1 MSSSTLQKGRRV
13 KMAATRHLVLLSL
26 LLGSVLASQKQ
37 DLNQGDS
44 EADDIPQVRL
54 KRSESLEDIFDEL
67 MELLD
72 NMESESQDERMVQA
86 EATVDPSTG
95 WMKDDYS
102 SRGIEDDEAQLE
114 EDLHWC
120 DSVDGGS
127 VLNLLLK
134 KGVHQRREIV
144 PGWNDKS
151 RCDYHECFKDIKT
164 WPAVPYYL
172 LNDANFLI
180 TWPTRYIRVFYIF
193 NYNFYNMMKQNISA
207 VEDYAM
213 EAVAVLDKAYKPI
226 NFRVLLVGVKVLT
239 EYWPGEG
246 PRPNYND
253 FLKPKVREYIWNTI
267 RPESPTFHT
276 AVYIASGGVE
286 LQADGRSQAVPWP
299 FLGRSLAVPRPF
311 RGRSLAV
318 PRPFLGRSLAV
329 PRPFLGRSLA
339 QWGVELQADGEGPIS
354 GTTAV
359 TLAVLAATVAGICHG
374 PPHWDAPYAGAG
386 MGHLC
391 KINGMNDFP
400 YVMAAE
406 GNTRPANHYW
416 NAHELGHE
424 FRNGHNFDP
433 SDGGSSVCPAKRL
446 FGTKCVMGGNSY
458 PTTFSSTFLDKIKAT
473 DYSCMEDKPAQE
485 DVFKCGNGIL
495 DAGEECDC
503 GNSQSCKTSDPCCD
517 GQICK
522 LKQNAECSS
531 NSPCCNNCKVDL
543 NSCDDD
549 IKGRV
554 KRATD
559 PANIQSYNRIDIP
572 PGVLVPFP
580 AGTTTP
586 RNRVFNWL
594 FEAPAGLHVTLS
606 LAIPLL
612 EDVFK
617 CGNEILDAGEECD
630 CELYASPSFETAV
643 GCPYDWIEVRD
654 GGYMTSPVVGRFC
667 TPMRKPIVSSGNT
680 LLVTFRS
687 DNSFD
692 SHFLMK
698 YSFYSTALSGP
709 KWREDGRCGW
719 NYPAAAAASGQ
730 CESQGET
737 PCCFWDG
744 RCKSK
749 DTDCTCSKC
758 VDYRNID
765 NAGLPTNPVK
775 ATETQTLGECYEETG
790 DTYRGTASITI
801 SGKVCQAWSSQTPQ
815 QHGFDPAAYPNL
827 GLDSNYCRNPDLS
840 TRPWCH
846 TTDPKKHRDFCII
859 PRCTGLASRSEYV
872 GCYKDT
878 SSRTFP
884 AGRIQ
889 NYKNMTNA
897 LCINHCAGQGYT
909 YAVTQ
914 YSYECSC
921 GDEANFAQLEPKRP
935 EHECNFKCSGNSEE
949 KCGGNWRNSVYKLP
963 EKASSG
969 PPHVWLRDPPFQH
982 QGHHPMAGRQAGAP
996 GGLESAARS
1005 DVLYGKKGNT
1015 KDITRWHASGQA
1027 EAPSGLE
1034 SAARSDLPY
1043 GEKGTDGYSCG
1054 DGLKKFQGRCYKA
1067 FTEKKSNA
1075 EAKSECSSMGGRL
1088 AAPKTPEVHGFL
1100 VDLAKTEVGNGQ
1112 DVWIGIQKEDVWK
1125 FSDGGALGECSYSN
1139 WAPGEPTNNAQTKC
1153 AQYWAGIGYKWDDT
1167 YCTSTKAFI
1176 CQTGP
1181 ATCPDGYGKY
1191 GDTCYKLFTEKRSYR
1206 LAHATCVNDGGRLAA
1221 PKTAGTNDHLIS
1233 LAKTAGG
1240 GNMWIGVDN
1249 LNTGVY
1255 KYSDGTPLKSC
1266 EYTNWAP
1273 NEPNGAD
1280 CVQFWA
1286 GRGYK
1291 WDDTDCYHEQ
1301 MFVCQ
1306 IGPGEDA
1313 GCC

>member
-1 MSSSTLQKGRRV
+1 
-13 KMAATRHLVLLSL
+13 MAATRHLVLLSL

-44 EADDIPQVRL
+44 EADDIPQVRP

-102 SRGIEDDEAQLE
+102 SRGIDEDDEAQLE
-114 EDLHWC
+114 EDMHWC

-127 VLNLLLK
+127 FLNLLLK
-134 KGVHQRREIV
+134 KGVHQRRAIV

-276 AVYIASGGVE
+276 AVYIA
-286 LQADGRSQAVPWP
+286 
-299 FLGRSLAVPRPF
+299 
-311 RGRSLAV
+311 
-318 PRPFLGRSLAV
+318 
-329 PRPFLGRSLA
+329 
-339 QWGVELQADGEGPIS
+339 
-354 GTTAV
+354 
-359 TLAVLAATVAGICHG
+359 G

-391 KINGMNDFP
+391 KVNGMNDFP

-549 IKGRV
+549 IKGKV

-612 EDVFK
+612 
-617 CGNEILDAGEECD
+617 
-630 CELYASPSFETAV
+630 ASPSFETAV

-654 GGYMTSPVVGRFC
+654 GGYMTSPVLGRFC

-719 NYPAAAAASGQ
+719 NYPAAGAASGQ
-730 CESQGET
+730 CEPQGET

-790 DTYRGTASITI
+790 DTYRGTASTTI
-801 SGKVCQAWSSQTPQ
+801 SGKVCQAWSSQSPQ

-827 GLDSNYCRNPDLS
+827 DLDSNYCRNPDLS

-846 TTDPKKHRDFCII
+846 TTDPKKQRDFCII
-859 PRCTGLASRSEYV
+859 PKCTGLASRSEYV

-884 AGRIQ
+884 AVRIQ
-889 NYKNMTNA
+889 NYKNMTNT

-935 EHECNFKCSGNSEE
+935 EHECNFKCSGNREE

-963 EKASSG
+963 EKAPSG

-982 QGHHPMAGRQAGAP
+982 QGHRPMAGRQAGAP
-996 GGLESAARS
+996 GGL
-1005 DVLYGKKGNT
+1005 DT
-1015 KDITRWHASGQA
+1015 KDITSRRAGGQK
-1027 EAPSGLE
+1027 ESPSSLALICPSTGKREVRDNSLK
-1034 SAARSDLPY
+1034 SRT
-1043 GEKGTDGYSCG
+1043 GGYSCG
-1054 DGLKKFQGRCYKA
+1054 DGFKKFQGRCYKA

-1100 VDLAKTEVGNGQ
+1100 VDLAKMEIGNGQ

-1167 YCTSTKAFI
+1167 YCTSTKAFM

-1181 ATCPDGYGKY
+1181 ATCPDSYGKY

-1291 WDDTDCYHEQ
+1291 WDDTNCYHEQ

-1306 IGPGEDA
+1306 IAESPSPACLNYRYGGVEPNGSWLALDCPASQTPPG
-1313 GCC
+1313 

>member
-1 MSSSTLQKGRRV
+1 
-13 KMAATRHLVLLSL
+13 MAATRHLVLLSL

-114 EDLHWC
+114 EDMHWC

-134 KGVHQRREIV
+134 KGVHERREIV

-276 AVYIASGGVE
+276 AVYIA
-286 LQADGRSQAVPWP
+286 
-299 FLGRSLAVPRPF
+299 
-311 RGRSLAV
+311 
-318 PRPFLGRSLAV
+318 
-329 PRPFLGRSLA
+329 
-339 QWGVELQADGEGPIS
+339 
-354 GTTAV
+354 
-359 TLAVLAATVAGICHG
+359 G

-391 KINGMNDFP
+391 KVNGMNDFP

-612 EDVFK
+612 
-617 CGNEILDAGEECD
+617 
-630 CELYASPSFETAV
+630 ASPSFETAV

-654 GGYMTSPVVGRFC
+654 GGYMTSPVLGRFC

-801 SGKVCQAWSSQTPQ
+801 SGKVCQAWSSQSPQ
-815 QHGFDPAAYPNL
+815 QHGFDPASYPNL
-827 GLDSNYCRNPDLS
+827 GLDGNYCRNPDLS

-846 TTDPKKHRDFCII
+846 TTDPKKQRDFCII
-859 PRCTGLASRSEYV
+859 PKCTGLASRSEYV

-889 NYKNMTNA
+889 NYNNMTNA

-909 YAVTQ
+909 YAATQ

-921 GDEANFAQLEPKRP
+921 GNEANFAQLEPKRP
-935 EHECNFKCSGNSEE
+935 EHECNFKCSGNREE

-969 PPHVWLRDPPFQH
+969 
-982 QGHHPMAGRQAGAP
+982 
-996 GGLESAARS
+996 RS
-1005 DVLYGKKGNT
+1005 TGVFF
-1015 KDITRWHASGQA
+1015 
-1027 EAPSGLE
+1027 
-1034 SAARSDLPY
+1034 
-1043 GEKGTDGYSCG
+1043 
-1054 DGLKKFQGRCYKA
+1054 LK
-1067 FTEKKSNA
+1067 
-1075 EAKSECSSMGGRL
+1075 CSSKGRKPL
-1088 AAPKTPEVHGFL
+1088 
-1100 VDLAKTEVGNGQ
+1100 
-1112 DVWIGIQKEDVWK
+1112 QK
-1125 FSDGGALGECSYSN
+1125 
-1139 WAPGEPTNNAQTKC
+1139 
-1153 AQYWAGIGYKWDDT
+1153 DT
-1167 YCTSTKAFI
+1167 
-1176 CQTGP
+1176 
-1181 ATCPDGYGKY
+1181 
-1191 GDTCYKLFTEKRSYR
+1191 
-1206 LAHATCVNDGGRLAA
+1206 
-1221 PKTAGTNDHLIS
+1221 
-1233 LAKTAGG
+1233 
-1240 GNMWIGVDN
+1240 
-1249 LNTGVY
+1249 
-1255 KYSDGTPLKSC
+1255 
-1266 EYTNWAP
+1266 
-1273 NEPNGAD
+1273 
-1280 CVQFWA
+1280 
-1286 GRGYK
+1286 
-1291 WDDTDCYHEQ
+1291 
-1301 MFVCQ
+1301 
-1306 IGPGEDA
+1306 
-1313 GCC
+1313 